1 MGDSWAEYK
10 EYVDRVSMTVEVRNS
25 MLSSDDVAYF
35 SPKLRDW
42 RLTLRNINL
51 LFDGVVSDFNADL
64 KSLSFGRSSR
74 VHARGRVTGLSK
86 IDDTHFSLTF
96 DDVTTEAADL
106 GQIAANVARKE
117 LLAKMSAMI
126 DRAGALRLTGEVEGT
141 LASFDSKFALS
152 APSVRQRPS
161 WRCSPP
167 TAVVCVR

>member
-1 MGDSWAEYK
+1 M
-10 EYVDRVSMTVEVRNS
+10 
-25 MLSSDDVAYF
+25 
-35 SPKLRDW
+35 
-42 RLTLRNINL
+42 
-51 LFDGVVSDFNADL
+51 VSDFNADL

-74 VHARGRVTGLSK
+74 VHARGRVTGLPK

-117 LLAKMSAMI
+117 LSAKMSAMMN
-126 DRAGALRLTGEVEGT
+126 RAGALRLTGEVEGT